1 MVEEIMFEKLKKD
14 TLILEE
20 NAREL
25 SSLIDEIRGLSR
37 NAAAEQDVS
46 YELEMSINVIV
57 DTLDHI
63 VGDNLAHVVMYDKK
77 YNETN
82 RKVGL
87 DKDIEQ
93 LCESYK
99 DWTIGKTYKGSI

>member
-25 SSLIDEIRGLSR
+25 SSLIGNIRGLSC
-37 NAAAEQDVS
+37 NGMTDQDAS
-46 YELEMSINVIV
+46 YEIERSINVIV
-57 DTLDHI
+57 DVLDHI
-63 VGDNLAHVVMYDKK
+63 VGDNLAHVVMYDSK
-77 YNETN
+77 YNETSH
-82 RKVGL
+82 KVGL
-87 DKDIEQ
+87 DKDIKH

-99 DWTIGKTYKGSI
+99 DWTIGKAYKESI

>member
-1 MVEEIMFEKLKKD
+1 MVEEIMFEKVKKD

-25 SSLIDEIRGLSR
+25 SSLIGNIRGLSC
-37 NAAAEQDVS
+37 NGMTEQDVS
-46 YELEMSINVIV
+46 YELERAINVIV

-63 VGDNLAHVVMYDKK
+63 VGDNLAHVIMYDTK
-77 YNETN
+77 YNETK

-87 DKDIEQ
+87 DKDIEE

-99 DWTIGKTYKGSI
+99 DWTIGKAYKGSI

>member
-14 TLILEE
+14 TLVLEE

-25 SSLIDEIRGLSR
+25 SSLIDDIRGLSH
-37 NAAAEQDVS
+37 NGMTDQDVS
-46 YELEMSINVIV
+46 YKIERSINMIV
-57 DTLDHI
+57 DVLDHI

-77 YNETN
+77 YNET
-82 RKVGL
+82 KHKAGL